1 MPDDTAERG
10 GNQMSTTERSQ
21 SEELPPDD
29 GKWAEVQQSADF
41 IELRRRLRRFVFPM
55 TGVFLVWYLAYVLLA
70 DYAHEFMSTRLFGNI
85 NVALVLGILQFVS
98 TFVITTLYVRY
109 ANRRID
115 PQAQKV
121 RDQIEGAG
129 K

>member
-1 MPDDTAERG
+1 
-10 GNQMSTTERSQ
+10 MSTTERSQ
-21 SEELPPDD
+21 SEELPPDA

-41 IELRRRLRRFVFPM
+41 MELRRRLRRFVFPM
-55 TGVFLVWYLAYVLLA
+55 TGVFLVWYLVYVLLA
-70 DYAHEFMSTRLFGNI
+70 DYAHGFMSTKLFGNI